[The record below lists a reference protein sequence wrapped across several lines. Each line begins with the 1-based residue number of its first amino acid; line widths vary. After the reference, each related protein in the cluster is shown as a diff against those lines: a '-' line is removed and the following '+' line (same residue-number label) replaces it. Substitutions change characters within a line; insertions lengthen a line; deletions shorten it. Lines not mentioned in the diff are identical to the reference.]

1 MQNQIISIVRSSLNA
16 ATSALDLLEAQQTA
30 QSTVQQEVASPVV
43 EQVIE
48 QGVEIAEPVVEQVIE
63 QVDTVFQNVM
73 NALNDSQW
81 RLRTAAEL
89 EAMLPEGESIE
100 DYLSSNGVHFITRHR
115 RSDGALLVGL
125 YTRN

>member
-16 ATSALDLLEAQQTA
+16 VTSALDLLEAQQTA

-43 EQVIE
+43 EQVLE
-48 QGVEIAEPVVEQVIE
+48 QAVENTEPVVKQVE

-73 NALNDSQW
+73 NALNDPRW
-81 RLRTAAEL
+81 KLRTAVEL
-89 EAMLPEGESIE
+89 ETMLPEGESIE
-100 DYLSSNGVHFITRHR
+100 NYLSSKGVHFITRHR

>member
-43 EQVIE
+43 EQVLE
-48 QGVEIAEPVVEQVIE
+48 QGVEIAEPVVEQVE

-73 NALNDSQW
+73 NALNDSRW

-100 DYLSSNGVHFITRHR
+100 DYLHNKNVHFITRHR
-115 RSDGALLVGL
+115 RSDGALLIGL

>member
-48 QGVEIAEPVVEQVIE
+48 QSVEIAEPVVEQVE

-73 NALNDSQW
+73 NALNDSRW